1 MSFFKR
7 MSQLEKLLPPGKYA
21 ELAAKEAA
29 QAWKPGELSR
39 LVVPP
44 RVSTVSPK
52 FALDHLEQWQR
63 IAKSEPSPENLRRL
77 KEAELDL
84 LGVLESRPYSSEEQ
98 AAEDRLNKIL
108 GPKEKQPEVLTK
120 EQMREKRKL
129 DEAAEETQ
137 KIEEDSDKTPLLNSN
152 LAKKTALIAALTG
165 GGFAASSL
173 TPEEAEAGA
182 PRLLP
187 RKAIAKAMKV
197 AERDGSVDINKLF
210 QNLGAVGTSDDHLIR
225 GSNILDHL
233 IFEKT
238 GLPENKAMEAVQT
251 FHPELKKLR
260 SVGPTKDKNLY
271 GEIIIPESE
280 IGGVLRRDPLNARLR
295 INEELKTRA
304 GEAALLAHE
313 AQHLRDAINAPSVRN
328 LAYPQSLREEIENIQ
343 EIINASPEKK
353 QAAREAVQAFFKRD
367 PFKNQQYLSFDDVN
381 DLYLIGKKT
390 GKNVFHNLLEPIN
403 FPEVMTFG
411 HHIEYPKNY
420 EWEKSKELIEQGVRS
435 TDEDALF
442 KKMQDVS
449 SDYRQA
455 AKKTAAIGGAA
466 IGAGMLANS
475 SSAHADEG
483 PTVSQSNPEFSSSS
497 APKPFVLPSFA
508 EKALKTQAFL
518 GKMEEEGKLAP
529 DVTSYLYDTAYKYG
543 IDPAKRK
550 VMGLLTGK
558 DVPEEE
564 TPSYSDIYKQGFEN
578 IGKENV
584 GKFLKGFASAA
595 AEDPTGTTQDL
606 IQSAKDEDVADYV
619 ANTAAGVSELAE
631 DPLAPFMAGVGKL
644 PKTMRTISKFRPK

>member
-44 RVSTVSPK
+44 RVSSVSPK
-52 FALDHLEQWQR
+52 FSREFLEQWER
-63 IAKSEPSPENLRRL
+63 IAKENPSPENIKLL
-77 KEAELDL
+77 NEIKKDL
-84 LGVLESRPYSSEEQ
+84 LGELESRPPSLKEQ

-108 GPKEKQPEVLTK
+108 GPEEKQPEVLTK

-129 DEAAEETQ
+129 DEAAEKTQ
-137 KIEEDSDKTPLLNSN
+137 KIEEDSDKTPLLNSD
-152 LAKKTALIAALTG
+152 LAKKAAVIAGLTG

-173 TPEEAEAGA
+173 TPEEAEA
-182 PRLLP
+182 
-187 RKAIAKAMKV
+187 
-197 AERDGSVDINKLF
+197 
-210 QNLGAVGTSDDHLIR
+210 
-225 GSNILDHL
+225 
-233 IFEKT
+233 
-238 GLPENKAMEAVQT
+238 
-251 FHPELKKLR
+251 
-260 SVGPTKDKNLY
+260 
-271 GEIIIPESE
+271 
-280 IGGVLRRDPLNARLR
+280 
-295 INEELKTRA
+295 
-304 GEAALLAHE
+304 
-313 AQHLRDAINAPSVRN
+313 
-328 LAYPQSLREEIENIQ
+328 
-343 EIINASPEKK
+343 SPE
-353 QAAREAVQAFFKRD
+353 
-367 PFKNQQYLSFDDVN
+367 
-381 DLYLIGKKT
+381 T
-390 GKNVFHNLLEPIN
+390 
-403 FPEVMTFG
+403 
-411 HHIEYPKNY
+411 
-420 EWEKSKELIEQGVRS
+420 
-435 TDEDALF
+435 
-442 KKMQDVS
+442 
-449 SDYRQA
+449 A
-455 AKKTAAIGGAA
+455 AKKAALKLYHATSGPFVGEKLKAGKDKLIHFGTKEQAADRFRFLDKSRPRWGAETIPILADIKNPLELSDIGDWNAFKMALDMQKRGIIDKNQIDELIARSKKIKGKIGRIDKQVLLDFITKELGYDAIKYKNIYEASEADKIIAAAKVNPEMAKIPDLRAQKASLESQLLDASGNPKPSSRETDKIHDQINEIDKQLRPLQNKLQSTFEEGADYSYAVPQEHGGILRSKISGKPLAIGGAV
-466 IGAGMLANS
+466 IGAGILANS

-644 PKTMRTISKFRPK
+644 PKTMRTLSKFRPK